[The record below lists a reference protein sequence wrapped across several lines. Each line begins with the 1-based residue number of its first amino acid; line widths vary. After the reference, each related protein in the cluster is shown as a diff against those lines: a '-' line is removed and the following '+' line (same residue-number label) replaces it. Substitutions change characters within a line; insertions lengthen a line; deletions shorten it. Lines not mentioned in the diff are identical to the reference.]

1 MLPIGLS
8 SCQKELTDTTF
19 AAYRAAGITHME
31 ISLPHGQYPSLNYR
45 EVRETAD
52 RHGVLLWSFHLP
64 FSPFDTL
71 DISRRD
77 LAKESVAYLSELIR
91 RASDIGIKTHIIH
104 ASGEPI
110 AEEDRPERMKQAR
123 ESLCLLADIATTCGS
138 RLAVEDLP
146 RTCLGRDSSDMLSL
160 VADHPDLRICF
171 DTNHLLSEDP
181 LAFIRAVGSKIVTTH
196 VSDYDGLDEKHWL
209 AGEGILP
216 WHALYSALVAEGYQ
230 GPWLYEIGY
239 AAPATRPRSRNLT
252 PDDFVRNAQEI
263 FAGKEITVIA

>member
-8 SCQKELTDTTF
+8 SCGKELNDETF
-19 AAYRAAGITHME
+19 AAYREAGITHME
-31 ISLPHGQYPSLNYR
+31 LALAPAEYPVLNYR
-45 EVRETAD
+45 AVREMAD
-52 RHGVLLWSFHLP
+52 RHGVLLWSLHLP
-64 FSPFDTL
+64 FNPFHVL
-71 DISRRD
+71 DISRRE
-77 LAKESVAYLSELIR
+77 LAENAVAYQSELIKR
-91 RASDIGIKTHIIH
+91 GAEIGIKTFVIH

-123 ESLCLLADIATTCGS
+123 LSLCLLADVAKSCGG
-138 RLAVEDLP
+138 RIAVEDLP
-146 RTCLGRDSSDMLSL
+146 RTCLGRNSSDMLAL
-160 VADHPDLRICF
+160 IADHPDLRICF

-216 WHALYSALVAEGYQ
+216 WHAMYGALIAEGYT
-230 GPWLYEIGY
+230 GPWLYELGY